1 MSILKRRFKK
11 EVPELEIT
19 AFLNLMVALVP
30 FLLVTAVFTQ
40 VKVLELNLPPPG
52 AGASVDQ
59 KDIPYQIQLV
69 VRATGIEVGDN
80 RGGLIKRIENK
91 GDSYDY
97 AALNQVLRQV
107 KQRFPDKTDIMILA
121 EPEISYNV
129 LIQTMDSTRLYET
142 TQAGSLVQAELFPD
156 ISIGDAPAGTGK

>member
-52 AGASVDQ
+52 AGASADK

-69 VRATGIEVGDN
+69 VRATGIDVGDN
-80 RGGLIKRIENK
+80 RGGLIKRIEKK
-91 GDSYDY
+91 GASYDY
-97 AALNQVLRQV
+97 ATLSQVLRQV

-121 EPEISYNV
+121 EPEVSYDV
-129 LIQTMDSTRLYET
+129 LIQTMDSTRLYEVA
-142 TQAGSLVQAELFPD
+142 QAGSLVQAELFPD